1 MKIHASDMSD
11 DEYRVSASQWRE
23 KHKQDLKDME
33 DELKKEKRQFATV
46 DSKPWW
52 KKILKI

>member
-11 DEYRVSASQWRE
+11 DEYRVSASQWRK
-23 KHKQDLKDME
+23 KHKQSLKDME
-33 DELKKEKRQFATV
+33 DELKKQKREFALK
-46 DSKPWW
+46 DNKPWW

>member
-11 DEYRVSASQWRE
+11 DEYRISASQWRE
-23 KHKQDLKDME
+23 KHKQSLKDME
-33 DELKKEKRQFATV
+33 DELKKQKRDFAV
-46 DSKPWW
+46 KDSKPWW

>member
-11 DEYRVSASQWRE
+11 DEYRVSASQWRK
-23 KHKQDLKDME
+23 KHKQSLKDME
-33 DELKKEKRQFATV
+33 DELKKQKREFALK
-46 DSKPWW
+46 DDKPWW

>member
-33 DELKKEKRQFATV
+33 DELKKENRQFATV